1 MSETPGDHP
10 HAFDEPPRWQIPWI
24 SRRHVLLYQWTNG
37 EIGGDLGPY
46 PGIVIHTKG
55 RRTGKEHSICL
66 PAIPDG
72 DDCLVVGS
80 FAGGQAPSGVVPEHA
95 GGPRSPRA
103 GGPARLPRQG
113 HRPSPARSAPQ
124 TWARI
129 TAESPWYAD
138 YQTRTDREIP
148 LVRLAEIP

>member
-37 EIGGDLGPY
+37 EVAGDLGPY
-46 PGIVIHTKG
+46 PGIIIHTTG
-55 RRTGKEHSICL
+55 RRSGKEHSICL

-80 FAGGQAPSGVVPEHA
+80 FAGAKRHPAWYLNMQAEPEVRVQA
-95 GGPRSPRA
+95 GPRVYRA
-103 GGPARLPRQG
+103 KAITLTGEERAQ
-113 HRPSPARSAPQ
+113 A
-124 TWARI
+124 WARI

-138 YQTRTDREIP
+138 YQTRTEREIP
-148 LVRLAEIP
+148 LVRLTEVP